1 MMSEFWEY
9 IVNLSIKYN
18 WLIMI
23 TSIIG
28 VWKFILKL
36 RDRKEQKKEKKK
48 AHLKGLQP
56 SFEIQGQLANGNEWS
71 FNLINKGDNAY
82 DVELIDDKGEFDL
95 VSIKRVIKTG
105 NGISELKGKAVNRV
119 KESAQIPAYT
129 AYLHYKDKEGYSYQ
143 QKISREK
150 GEKSFDIDQP
160 NLIK

>member
-1 MMSEFWEY
+1 MSEFWEY

-71 FNLINKGDNAY
+71 FNLI
-82 DVELIDDKGEFDL
+82 IIF
-95 VSIKRVIKTG
+95 
-105 NGISELKGKAVNRV
+105 
-119 KESAQIPAYT
+119 
-129 AYLHYKDKEGYSYQ
+129 
-143 QKISREK
+143 
-150 GEKSFDIDQP
+150 
-160 NLIK
+160 